1 MFLQNKAMLSAVLK
15 SPTAIEMSIKIINSF
30 VEMRRFLSSNVE
42 LFQRLDLIEKRQ
54 LAFEMKADD
63 KFEKIFSSIESNE
76 VKPKQGIFF

>member
-1 MFLQNKAMLSAVLK
+1 MLSAVLK